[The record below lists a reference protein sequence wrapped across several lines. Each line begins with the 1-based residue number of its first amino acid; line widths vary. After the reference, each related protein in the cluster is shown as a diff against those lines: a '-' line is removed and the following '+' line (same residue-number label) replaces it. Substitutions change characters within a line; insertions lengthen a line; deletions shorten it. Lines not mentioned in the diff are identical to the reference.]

1 MRSAK
6 WVLGLTV
13 CCVLPVAA
21 WAADN
26 QSHAGNSGNASSIPP
41 VFLAYGP
48 DAPAAYAA
56 GTKVEG
62 SPHVEGLGQ
71 STADDQLADMSGGT
85 NVKQNT
91 TLNGTVTGNTASRVV
106 SGSNAISGES
116 FSGASGLPTVI
127 QNTGS
132 NVLIQNATVVN
143 VQFTP

>member
-1 MRSAK
+1 
-6 WVLGLTV
+6 
-13 CCVLPVAA
+13 
-21 WAADN
+21 
-26 QSHAGNSGNASSIPP
+26 
-41 VFLAYGP
+41 
-48 DAPAAYAA
+48 
-56 GTKVEG
+56 
-62 SPHVEGLGQ
+62 
-71 STADDQLADMSGGT
+71 MSGGT